1 MTAARTIAPFIV
13 LSPESF
19 LTRYLLSDRH
29 VRAGTEFQWFI
40 TCLATASA
48 ESNSGDYGRDDD
60 HALYVH
66 GLLSYH
72 VFGNRTYSGTGV

>member
-1 MTAARTIAPFIV
+1 LFSWN
-13 LSPESF
+13 L
-19 LTRYLLSDRH
+19 LTRYLLSNRQ
-29 VRAGTEFQWFI
+29 VSTGSELQWL
-40 TCLATASA
+40 TYLATASA
-48 ESNSGDYGRDDD
+48 ESNSGDHGRDDD

>member
-1 MTAARTIAPFIV
+1 MPHF
-13 LSPESF
+13 F
-19 LTRYLLSDRH
+19 
-29 VRAGTEFQWFI
+29 
-40 TCLATASA
+40 TASA

-66 GLLSYH
+66 GLLSYD